1 MPSFIEWFGMERTLK
16 ITQFQLWPAS
26 IEEGLQ
32 PSDISVASLQQV
44 QILITLGA
52 LEWDAILQVSIS

>member
-1 MPSFIEWFGMERTLK
+1 MVWNGKNLK
-16 ITQFQLWPAS
+16 DHSVPAWPAS